1 MHTLTRADEV
11 EEVLKSVEKRIGQES
26 LVQRLTRV
34 GSLLTSWQALSGPEI
49 LQVACTYI
57 CILHLR
63 TDACKRVCSHAAP
76 EWVGNVRMLQG
87 LEERVTLAD
96 KVARF
101 YLQHDSSLVS
111 CLSEHTNNE
120 RWNKILSNSSAWQEE
135 TKKIYKASIELPVS
149 RAASASSRVMRRRQR
164 LEKARTVVADTATTS
179 NPVALARLLQ
189 GITGATSWL
198 IGLQKRRRVVEIGQA
213 VWRSLSASTL
223 LAALGRS
230 RLPEWLALARDEAP
244 SGGEPS
250 VPHTESLAQSPSSE
264 APPTCKQATQQSS
277 PAAEAPITPRHER
290 NPFSPA
296 GRSSNTHPLV
306 PHQLTAPLTPPL
318 HAGVGQG
325 YRGVPGM
332 GGSPWGYGGI
342 QPGQFGHM
350 CVQGRPPVTTG
361 T

>member
-101 YLQHDSSLVS
+101 YLQHDRSQVS
-111 CLSEHTNNE
+111 YLSEHTNNE
-120 RWNKILSNSSAWQEE
+120 RWNKILNNSSAWQEE
-135 TKKIYKASIELPVS
+135 TKKIYKASIKLPVS

-164 LEKARTVVADTATTS
+164 LEKAHTVVADTSTS
-179 NPVALARLLQ
+179 STPRALVQLLQ

-198 IGLQKRRRVVEIGQA
+198 IGLQQRRRVVEIGQA
-213 VWRSLSASTL
+213 ALRTLFASPL

-230 RLPEWLALARDEAP
+230 RLPEWLTLAGDEAP
-244 SGGEPS
+244 SGAKQL
-250 VPHTESLAQSPSSE
+250 VPHTEPSAQSPSSE
-264 APPTCKQATQQSS
+264 APPTRKQATKQSS
-277 PAAEAPITPRHER
+277 PAAEALLTPRHER

-325 YRGVPGM
+325 HGGVSGM
-332 GGSPWGYGGI
+332 GGSPWGYGGMG
-342 QPGQFGHM
+342 GQFGHM
-350 CVQGRPPVTTG
+350 GMQGRPIVTTG